1 MTPPTTSWKGFLP
14 TLVFSTALALV
25 VIGAVMADSHVP
37 VPIAPDAKPADGA
50 QVATFAVG

>member
-1 MTPPTTSWKGFLP
+1 MNPPTTSWKGFLP